1 MPAPRADPCA
11 SWTRPAP
18 VRRIM
23 RGRAPALPAS
33 KEFSPDRMNG
43 PWSAP
48 LRPELYQGG
57 IATGLRPNFAAEPAR
72 GPAQFTVTVTR
83 RKVAGIDVAL
93 LFAAVFWASNK
104 AFSSWSNWPALPF
117 FSAA

>member
-1 MPAPRADPCA
+1 MLAPRADPCA
-11 SWTRPAP
+11 SRTPPAP

-33 KEFSPDRMNG
+33 NEFSPNRMNG

-57 IATGLRPNFAAEPAR
+57 IATGLRPNFAAECAR

-93 LFAAVFWASNK
+93 LFGAVFCASNR
-104 AFSSWSNWPALPF
+104 AFSSWRSWLAF
-117 FSAA
+117 